1 MPASYVKPYVKR
13 NKNDGRDAEGVC
25 EAMGRPTMRFVA
37 VKSVEQQ
44 AVLVIHSTPTILD
57 TSAHDDR
64 QCAACGAERVRDCG
78 AAPGLKGLRTLIEQ
92 LRNPSDEVIPEVR
105 RATLFLMAWQWEA
118 LDADIQCAGP
128 PDRTCRAGR

>member
-44 AVLVIHSTPTILD
+44 ACLGSQHAHAFVRQRTMAANALRAGLNEFGLV
-57 TSAHDDR
+57 
-64 QCAACGAERVRDCG
+64 AAQGV
-78 AAPGLKGLRTLIEQ
+78 KGLRTLIEQ
-92 LRNPSDEVIPEVR
+92 LE
-105 RATLFLMAWQWEA
+105 
-118 LDADIQCAGP
+118 P
-128 PDRTCRAGR
+128 PKG